1 MKVWSLHFDCPTRGL
16 GWLRLLAQTSRPW
29 HRLCSY
35 EYSRRQRGT
44 ASGINEQL
52 GRKGM
57 KMQNTAYWKRLRH
70 IVLGA
75 VAGGAWFLGVAP
87 GLVLAGEADS
97 VGGEPLP
104 KERRQNETGAQSRR
118 VDRAEDIIA
127 LLHEGNRM
135 EIEGAKLALEKG
147 QAERVKN
154 YALLLTKEHQRCDK
168 QLMDY
173 ADQKQLDRRSL
184 DDGKEEATDGPLERL
199 RVRQS
204 QNFDR
209 AFILAMVREHGK
221 MIDALTITTQ
231 ESRDADLRRLL
242 AEQLPVLERLKKAG
256 ERILARLPANSE
268 K

>member
-1 MKVWSLHFDCPTRGL
+1 
-16 GWLRLLAQTSRPW
+16 
-29 HRLCSY
+29 
-35 EYSRRQRGT
+35 
-44 ASGINEQL
+44 
-52 GRKGM
+52 
-57 KMQNTAYWKRLRH
+57 
-70 IVLGA
+70 
-75 VAGGAWFLGVAP
+75 
-87 GLVLAGEADS
+87 
-97 VGGEPLP
+97 
-104 KERRQNETGAQSRR
+104 
-118 VDRAEDIIA
+118 
-127 LLHEGNRM
+127 
-135 EIEGAKLALEKG
+135 
-147 QAERVKN
+147 
-154 YALLLTKEHQRCDK
+154 
-168 QLMDY
+168 MDY